1 MSSERIVTPEEGEV
15 FDIELEEDFLKANR
29 DIANKVRERLNRSK
43 VLAID
48 VMGSVGSGKTS
59 LIESAVEKLKERYRI
74 AMIAGDVTTTIDA
87 DRVERH
93 GVPTV
98 QINTGKE
105 CHLDANLVGK
115 ALNKL
120 SLSDLDLLFI
130 ENVGNLICPGDFPT
144 GAQKRVVVISV
155 TEGPYMVVKHP
166 LIFQTAQI
174 AVINKIDLAGAM
186 GVDPDVLAADA
197 LRVNPGLKVVKT
209 NARAGEGIADFI
221 KALELG

>member
-1 MSSERIVTPEEGEV
+1 VSSERIVVPEEGEV

-29 DIANKVRERLNRSK
+29 DIAEKVREKLDRIG

-59 LIESAVEKLKERYRI
+59 LIESAVEKLKEKYRI
-74 AMIAGDVTTTIDA
+74 AMIAGDVATTIDA

-105 CHLDANLVGK
+105 CHLDANLVDK
-115 ALNKL
+115 ALGKL
-120 SLSDLDLLFI
+120 SLSDLDILFI
-130 ENVGNLICPGDFPT
+130 ENVGNLICPGDFPI
-144 GAQKRVVVISV
+144 GAQKRVVVVSV

-166 LIFQTAQI
+166 LIFQMAHI
-174 AVINKIDLAGAM
+174 AVINKVDLANAM
-186 GVDPDVLAADA
+186 GVDPDALVADA
-197 LRVNPGLKVVKT
+197 LRVNPRLKVVKT
-209 NARAGEGIADFI
+209 NARAGQGIDEFV
-221 KALELG
+221 KALELE